1 MTGLSFL
8 IFSIL
13 TETIV
18 PNTVFHRLYPYR
30 WEETEVP
37 HAKFEE
43 IIHYIEELAESGHL
57 KPGTRLPSIRSLA
70 GEFSCSLNTVIKA
83 YKVLEFSH
91 RIYAV
96 SKSGY
101 YLVED
106 YPYKKQTGSAV
117 PAYDFLSAGPDKHAM
132 PYLDYKHCMNQAID
146 RYKEDMFTYSD
157 LLGLPS
163 LREELARH
171 LRDLQVFTD
180 SSRIAVTTGSQQAL
194 HLLIRLPFPNGKRT
208 ILTEQPAHP
217 SFIESV
223 RDQPCLGIDIGRDGP
238 DLEQLEAIF
247 QNEEIKFFYLV
258 SRFHNPTGHSYTNE
272 ERRKIVELAERY
284 DVYIVEDD
292 YMGDLDPDLKQDP
305 MFAYQPNGRVIYTK
319 SFSKTLLPG
328 LRLGL
333 AVLPTELIE
342 GFTRAKFAAD
352 VHTPVITQGAL
363 EIYLKNGMFGAH
375 IEKIRDLYRKKG
387 EVLCGAYR
395 AFMRQGTFYTCPA
408 SGFYSTVRLPSSLKA
423 GDLIQRLKEKNVLTQ
438 STKSMYLKEFIRY
451 DELRL
456 SVSHVEDHM
465 ISEGVALMAE
475 TIQEM
480 MIERKKG
487 VMWR

>member
-1 MTGLSFL
+1 M
-8 IFSIL
+8 
-13 TETIV
+13 
-18 PNTVFHRLYPYR
+18 
-30 WEETEVP
+30 P

-43 IIHYIEELAESGHL
+43 IIHYIEMLAESGRL

-83 YKVLEFSH
+83 YKELEFSH
-91 RIYAV
+91 KIYAV

-106 YPYKKQTGSAV
+106 FPYKKQPDPEAPV
-117 PAYDFLSAGPDKHAM
+117 YDFLSAGPDKHAM

-146 RYKEDMFTYSD
+146 RYKEDMFTYSE
-157 LLGLPS
+157 LLGLS
-163 LREELARH
+163 TLREELARH
-171 LRDLQVFTD
+171 LRDLQVFATPE
-180 SSRIAVTTGSQQAL
+180 RIAVTTGSQQAL
-194 HLLIRLPFPNGKRT
+194 HLLIRLPFPNGKQT

-223 RDQPCLGIDIGRDGP
+223 KGMSTLGIEIGRDGP
-238 DLEQLEAIF
+238 DMERLETIF
-247 QNEEIKFFYLV
+247 KSEDIKFFYAV

-305 MFAYQPNGRVIYTK
+305 MFAYQPNGRIIYTK

-333 AVLPTELIE
+333 VVLPQELIE

-363 EIYLKNGMFGAH
+363 EIYLKNGMFTAH
-375 IEKIRDLYRKKG
+375 IEKIRKLYRKKG
-387 EVLCGAYR
+387 ELLREAYQT
-395 AFMRQGTFYTCPA
+395 FMPEGTVYTCPT
-408 SGFYSTVRLPSSLKA
+408 SGFYSTVRLPSPLKA
-423 GDLIQRLKEKNVLTQ
+423 GEFLQRLKENNVLAQ
-438 STKSMYLKEFIRY
+438 STESMYLEGFLRH

-465 ISEGVALMAE
+465 IGEGIERMAE

-480 MIERKKG
+480 VNERKKG
-487 VMWR
+487 MVWR